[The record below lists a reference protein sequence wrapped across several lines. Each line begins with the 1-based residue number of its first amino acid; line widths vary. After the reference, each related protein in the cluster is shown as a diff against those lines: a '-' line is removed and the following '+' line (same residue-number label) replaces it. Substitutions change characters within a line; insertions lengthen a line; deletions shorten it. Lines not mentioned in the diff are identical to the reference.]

1 MNLHE
6 FVRLHKEIG
15 YTVKQWN
22 GSYFLNNGMVAYSF
36 PQLME
41 IPVDKKLVN
50 LLKWRKLITVI
61 KTGHSLKNT
70 CEYIL
75 KTENYSLE
83 TIRKKTRTTIKK
95 SLRTC
100 EFKRP
105 ELNELIDEGLA
116 INRDTLKVQNRK
128 DKFLSTPE
136 VWKKYITMF
145 YQQPET
151 KILAAYVNE
160 KMIAYAIAYLMDG
173 KHYFHLQHINR
184 QFATYY
190 PMSGL
195 MFKLINEI
203 IAETGKIEISDGIES
218 FVPMPSLNKFK
229 RYMGFE
235 RVPITRVYV
244 LHPVLVILLKPIVF
258 YVLSLKKKRKIRT
271 PFLQKT
277 VDLYYGHRMLSRII
291 EQ

>member
-1 MNLHE
+1 
-6 FVRLHKEIG
+6 
-15 YTVKQWN
+15 
-22 GSYFLNNGMVAYSF
+22 
-36 PQLME
+36 
-41 IPVDKKLVN
+41 
-50 LLKWRKLITVI
+50 
-61 KTGHSLKNT
+61 
-70 CEYIL
+70 
-75 KTENYSLE
+75 
-83 TIRKKTRTTIKK
+83 
-95 SLRTC
+95 
-100 EFKRP
+100 
-105 ELNELIDEGLA
+105 
-116 INRDTLKVQNRK
+116 
-128 DKFLSTPE
+128 
-136 VWKKYITMF
+136 
-145 YQQPET
+145 
-151 KILAAYVNE
+151 
-160 KMIAYAIAYLMDG
+160 MIAYAISYVMDG
-173 KHYFHLQHINR
+173 KHYFHLQHINS
-184 QFATYY
+184 QFDTYY

>member
-6 FVRLHKEIG
+6 FVSLHEEIG
-15 YTVKQWN
+15 YDVKKWN
-22 GSYFLNNGMVAYSF
+22 GSYFLNKGMVAYSF
-36 PQLME
+36 PQLVE
-41 IPVDKKLVN
+41 IPLDKKLVN

-61 KTGHSLKNT
+61 KTCHSLKNT

-75 KTENYSLE
+75 KTENYNLE

-95 SLRTC
+95 SLKTC

-105 ELNELIDEGLA
+105 ELNELIEEGLA
-116 INRDTLKVQNRK
+116 INRDTLKVQRRK
-128 DKFLSTPE
+128 DKFLSSPE
-136 VWKKYITMF
+136 VWEKLITQF

-151 KILAAYVNE
+151 KILAAYINE
-160 KMIAYAIAYLMDG
+160 KMIAYAIAYLMNG

-184 QFATYY
+184 QYATYY

-195 MFKLINEI
+195 MFTLINEI

-258 YVLSLKKKRKIRT
+258 YVLSLKKKRTVRT
-271 PFLQKT
+271 PFMQKA
-277 VDLYYGHRMLSRII
+277 VDLYYGHRTLCRII
-291 EQ
+291 EH

>member
-1 MNLHE
+1 MNRHEFIQLHE
-6 FVRLHKEIG
+6 AIG
-15 YTVKQWN
+15 YDVKKWN

-36 PQLME
+36 PQLVE

-50 LLKWRKLITVI
+50 LLKWKKLITVI
-61 KTGHSLKNT
+61 KTSHSLKNT

-75 KTENYSLE
+75 KTDNYDLE
-83 TIRKKTRTTIKK
+83 SIRKKTRTTIKK
-95 SLRTC
+95 SLKTC

-105 ELNELIDEGLA
+105 ELNELIEEGLA
-116 INRDTLKVQNRK
+116 INRDTLKIQKRK
-128 DKFLSTPE
+128 DKFLSGAD
-136 VWKKYITMF
+136 VWEKHISMF
-145 YQQPET
+145 YYQPET
-151 KILAAYVNE
+151 KILAAYVNG
-160 KMIAYAIAYLMDG
+160 KMIAYAIAYQMDG

-184 QFATYY
+184 QYATYY

-195 MFKLINEI
+195 MFRLINEI
-203 IAETGKIEISDGIES
+203 IAENGKIEISDGIES

-244 LHPVLVILLKPIVF
+244 LHPVLVVLLKPIVF
-258 YVLSLKKKRKIRT
+258 YVLSLKKKRTLRT
-271 PFLQKT
+271 PFLQKA
-277 VDLYYGHRMLSRII
+277 VDLYYGHRMLCRII